1 MKTRLT
7 ILLTVLGLGFA
18 EAATAPLTL
27 AVFDFQ
33 SPEEG
38 IRELGPKVSAL
49 VGANLSTD
57 SRLLTVERAELDKAL
72 SEM

>member
-1 MKTRLT
+1 MKPHLT
-7 ILLTVLGLGFA
+7 LLLTVLGLGLA
-18 EAATAPLTL
+18 HAAPAPLTL

-57 SRLLTVERAELDKAL
+57 SRLLTVDRAELD
-72 SEM
+72 